1 MGRTMLSRVS
11 WIFSL
16 VAVLFALGCQQEAAD
31 RAIQVGDEVVVT
43 AKVVEI
49 DREARSI
56 LIEGPEGD
64 RIPIQAPDPAP
75 NFDRIELG
83 DDVTIRYYEA
93 VALAIRPAT
102 GAEPGIEGLS
112 AVSTAPPGATPGGV
126 IVEKV
131 ERTAIVRAVDPVQR
145 TVTLDVPA
153 GYLIKLDVDESLD
166 LTNVRVG
173 EKVSVTHTQALAL
186 QITPPAE

>member
-1 MGRTMLSRVS
+1 M
-11 WIFSL
+11 
-16 VAVLFALGCQQEAAD
+16 LFAFGCQQEAAD
-31 RAIQVGDEVVVT
+31 RAIQVGDEVVIT

-75 NFDRIELG
+75 NFDQIELG

-102 GAEPGIEGLS
+102 DAEPGVAGVA

-126 IVEKV
+126 IVETV
-131 ERTAIVRAVDPVQR
+131 ERTAIVRAVDPKQR

-153 GYLIKLDVDESLD
+153 GYLVKLDLDESID

-173 EKVSVTHTQALAL
+173 EKVSVT
-186 QITPPAE
+186 I